1 MTSTTVGV
9 AVEPD
14 AADGSGTHRTPP
26 VRRPP
31 GTAPTAPRMPRLPL
45 LVSRL
50 CFLAG
55 IAVVLETAFPGVRW
69 VDALVDVCSTLFF
82 PVDGASIGFAVF
94 LLLLG
99 AALARRKHVAWVLA
113 LVIFSFFLLTDLAVV
128 TGLFASLFAVQTD
141 FNALP
146 VYARFAFN
154 FAALG
159 ALTACMVHYRA
170 EFAAR
175 RAPGSVRKALLTL
188 AAGLVVTVGVGMA
201 LVTVFPNELVGP
213 RGRLAWIAQRLGRT
227 LFGSESD
234 LVRQPVSSPPGWI
247 GTVVGLLLGLTLLA
261 AVVMLT
267 RSQRLAA
274 LMSPEDEPRVRALV
288 AQSGGDSLAYFAT
301 RRDKSVVFGP
311 DGGAAVTYRNDLG
324 VCLASS
330 DPVGPPERW
339 DGAIRAWQGLVDT
352 YGWTPAVVGASE
364 AGATAYARD
373 LGLRVIRIGDEA
385 VLHPRDFHL
394 ADRDMRPVRQAV
406 QRLERLG
413 YTTRIRRHRDIPAA
427 ELEALVGRADA
438 WRDTETERGFSMAL
452 GRLGDPADAACLMV
466 EALFPPDRAGSTGER
481 STEAPGRTAGLL
493 SFVPWG
499 ADGFSLDVMRRS
511 PDADNGVTELMVS
524 AVMGAAPELGIRR
537 VSLNFAVFRSAFEE
551 GARIGAGPVLR
562 LWRRLLLVASRWW
575 QFESLYRSN
584 VKYRPEWQP
593 RFLCFAETRDIA
605 LVGAALGVAEGF
617 IDLPAFL
624 RPRVDLAASR
634 ALDPALVA
642 ALPAPVPAP
651 EPAVAKSRL
660 PEQVRL
666 RMATRERLVDAGVDP
681 YPPSFQPQGTAA
693 SVAVDALGQATSVA
707 GRVVAVR
714 DLGGVVFV
722 VLRDW
727 TGDVQLLLS
736 ADVAGVGELDRLRR
750 DVDLGDHLGAE
761 GTVVRSRSGEVSL
774 GVTRWLLTAK
784 SLRPPPDKRGG
795 IADPEARVRQRYLDL
810 TVNPQARERLRSR
823 SAVLRAVRDTLDAR
837 GFLEVETPILQT
849 VHGGANARP
858 FRTHINAYDL
868 DLYLRIAPELF
879 LKRLMVGGVDRV
891 FEIGRNFRNEGADAT
906 HNPEFTMLEAY
917 EAYGDYTTMRT
928 VAQQIVLAASRAV
941 SGGTLV
947 RGTDAAGAEH
957 EVDLAEEWPVVTV
970 NDAISAAAGTVVS
983 ADTDKDALLGIAHG
997 LGIAVDASWTR
1008 GNVLLELYEHLVES
1022 RTVRPTFY
1030 TDFPAEVS
1038 PLTRQHRVDPRLAER
1053 WDLVAFGA
1061 EIGTAYSELVD
1072 PVEQRARLTA
1082 QSLQAAGGDPEAME
1096 LDEDFLLALEHAM
1109 PPSGGLGMG
1118 MDRLVMMLTRA
1129 SIRET
1134 IAFPLVRPRTG
1145 DVAR

>member
-1 MTSTTVGV
+1 MTSTA
-9 AVEPD
+9 AVDP
-14 AADGSGTHRTPP
+14 AAAVDVVTPTEGRTEG
-26 VRRPP
+26 RRGEGRPSV
-31 GTAPTAPRMPRLPL
+31 PRMPRLPV

-50 CFLAG
+50 FFVAG
-55 IAVVLETAFPGVRW
+55 VVLIAETAFPGVAW
-69 VDALVDVCSTLFF
+69 VGALVDVCSTLFF
-82 PVDGASIGFAVF
+82 PVDEGSIGFGVF

-99 AALARRKHVAWVLA
+99 ATLARRKRVGWVLA
-113 LVIFSFFLLTDLAVV
+113 LVIFTFFLLTDLAVV
-128 TGLFASLFAVQTD
+128 TGLVASLFAVQTD
-141 FNALP
+141 FSTVPL
-146 VYARFAFN
+146 YARFAFN
-154 FAALG
+154 LAALG
-159 ALTACMVHYRA
+159 ALTACLVHYRA
-170 EFAAR
+170 EFTAR

-188 AAGLVVTVGVGMA
+188 VVGLAFTVGVAMT
-201 LVTVFPNELVGP
+201 LVTIFPNELVGP
-213 RGRLAWIAQRLGRT
+213 RGRLAWILARLART
-227 LFGSESD
+227 LFSSTDSD
-234 LVRQPVSSPPGWI
+234 LVAQPVSSPPGWI
-247 GTVVGLLLGLTLLA
+247 STVVGLLLGLTLLA

-274 LMSPEDEPRVRALV
+274 LMSPADEPLVRALV
-288 AQSGGDSLAYFAT
+288 AQSGEDSLAYFAT
-301 RRDKSVVFGP
+301 RRDKSVVFAP
-311 DGGAAVTYRNDLG
+311 DGGAAVTYRVDLG

-330 DPVGPPERW
+330 DPIGPPARW
-339 DGAIRAWQGLVDT
+339 GAAIRAWQGLLDT

-413 YTTRIRRHRDIPAA
+413 YTVRIRRHRDLPTV
-427 ELEALVGRADA
+427 ELTSLIERADA
-438 WRDTETERGFSMAL
+438 WRDTESERGFSMAL
-452 GRLGDPADAACLMV
+452 GRLGDPADADCLMV
-466 EALFPPDRAGSTGER
+466 EALFPPGRHVPGPAGDV
-481 STEAPGRTAGLL
+481 AGLL

-499 ADGFSLDVMRRS
+499 TDGFSLDVMRRS

-524 AVMGAAPELGIRR
+524 AVMGSAAELGIRR

-551 GARIGAGPVLR
+551 GARIGAGPILR
-562 LWRRLLLVASRWW
+562 LWRGALLVASRWW

-605 LVGAALGVAEGF
+605 LVGTALGVAEGF
-617 IDLPAFL
+617 IDLPSFL
-624 RPRVDLAASR
+624 RPPLDLGPGPDVA
-634 ALDPALVA
+634 PAPPATAPV
-642 ALPAPVPAP
+642 LPATPPVRGPR
-651 EPAVAKSRL
+651 V

-666 RMATRERLVDAGVDP
+666 RTATRERLIASGTDP
-681 YPPSFQPQGTAA
+681 YPPSFHPRQVSTDL
-693 SVAVDALGQATSVA
+693 VAEALGRPASVA

-722 VLRDW
+722 VVRDW
-727 TGDVQLLLS
+727 SGDSQLLLS
-736 ADVAGVGELDRLRR
+736 RDVLGGEDLDRLRH

-761 GTVVRSRSGEVSL
+761 GTVVRSRSGQVSL
-774 GVTRWLLTAK
+774 GVSSWLLTAK
-784 SLRPPPDKRGG
+784 SLRPMPDKRRG
-795 IADPEARVRQRYLDL
+795 IADPETRVRQRYLDL
-810 TVNPQARERLRSR
+810 TVNPEARERLRSR
-823 SAVLRAVRDTLDAR
+823 SAALRAVRQTLDAR

-849 VHGGANARP
+849 IHGGANARP

-928 VAQQIVLAASRAV
+928 VARDVVVAASRAV

-947 RGTDAAGAEH
+947 RGTGADGVEH
-957 EVDLAEEWPVVTV
+957 EVDLALEWPVVTV
-970 NDAISAAAGTVVS
+970 NDAISAAAGTEVT
-983 ADTDKDALLGIAHG
+983 ADTDRAALVALAHS
-997 LGIAVDASWTR
+997 LQIAVDSSWTR

-1118 MDRLVMMLTRA
+1118 MDRLVMMLTQA

-1134 IAFPLVRPRTG
+1134 IAFPLVRPRTEG
-1145 DVAR
+1145 R

>member
-1 MTSTTVGV
+1 MTSTTVG
-9 AVEPD
+9 PP
-14 AADGSGTHRTPP
+14 AAGPQGTVGERPAAGSGRSGS
-26 VRRPP
+26 VR
-31 GTAPTAPRMPRLPL
+31 GTPRMPRLPQ

-50 CFLAG
+50 CFLA
-55 IAVVLETAFPGVRW
+55 AVVVVLGTAFPGVGW
-69 VDALVDVCSTLFF
+69 IEALVDLCSTVFF

-113 LVIFSFFLLTDLAVV
+113 LVIFGFFLLTDLAVV
-128 TGLFASLFAVQTD
+128 TGLVASLFAVQTD
-141 FNALP
+141 FGSLP
-146 VYARFAFN
+146 VYARFALN
-154 FAALG
+154 LAALG
-159 ALTACMVHYRA
+159 ALTAAMVHYRG
-170 EFAAR
+170 EFSAR
-175 RAPGSVRKALLTL
+175 RAPGSVRKALLVL
-188 AAGLVVTVGVGMA
+188 LGGLVVTVGVGMA
-201 LVTVFPNELVGP
+201 LVTVFPTELVGP
-213 RGRLAWIAQRLGRT
+213 RGRLAFIANRLVRT
-227 LFGSESD
+227 LFGTETD
-234 LVRQPVSSPPGWI
+234 LAPQAVASAPGWI

-261 AVVMLT
+261 AVVALT
-267 RSQRLAA
+267 RSQQLAA
-274 LMSPEDEPRVRALV
+274 LMSEEDEPRVRALV
-288 AQSGGDSLAYFAT
+288 ARSGDDSLAYFAT
-301 RRDKSVVFGP
+301 RRDKSVVFAP
-311 DGGAAVTYRNDLG
+311 DGAAAVTYRNDLG

-330 DPVGPPERW
+330 DPIGPPERW
-339 DGAIRAWQGLVDT
+339 GGAIRAWQALADT

-413 YTTRIRRHRDIPAA
+413 YTTRIRRHRDIPPA

-438 WRDTETERGFSMAL
+438 WRDTESERGFSMAL

-466 EALFPPDRAGSTGER
+466 EALLPVDRAGVDGGAASQV
-481 STEAPGRTAGLL
+481 AGLL

-499 ADGFSLDVMRRS
+499 TDGFSLDVMRRN

-524 AVMGAAPELGIRR
+524 ALMDAGPELGVRR

-605 LVGAALGVAEGF
+605 LVGTALGVAEGF
-617 IDLPAFL
+617 IDLPSFL
-624 RPRVDLAASR
+624 RPRVELGAARHVPADGTLAVE
-634 ALDPALVA
+634 PLVA
-642 ALPAPVPAP
+642 PVADP
-651 EPAVAKSRL
+651 EPAGSRL

-666 RMATRERLVDAGVDP
+666 RMATRERLVAEGTDP
-681 YPPSFQPQGTAA
+681 YPPSFHPQDTAD
-693 SVAVDALGQATSVA
+693 SVSQAGDADLGRPVSVA

-714 DLGGVVFV
+714 DLGGVTFV

-727 TGDVQLLLS
+727 SGDVQLLLS
-736 ADVAGVGELDRLRR
+736 ADVAGEEALERLRR

-761 GTVVRSRSGEVSL
+761 GTVVRSRSGELSV
-774 GVTRWLLTAK
+774 GVTTWLLTAK
-784 SLRPPPDKRGG
+784 SLRPPPDVRGG
-795 IADPEARVRQRYLDL
+795 VRDPEARVRQRYLDL
-810 TVNPQARERLRSR
+810 AVNPLARRRLRSR

-849 VHGGANARP
+849 IHGGANARP

-928 VAQQIVLAASRAV
+928 VAQQIVVNASRAV

-947 RGTDAAGAEH
+947 RGTDASGVEH
-957 EVDLAEEWPVVTV
+957 EVDLADDWPVVTV
-970 NDAISAAAGTVVS
+970 NDAISAAAGTTVT
-983 ADTDKDALLGIAHG
+983 ADTPKEELLALARA
-997 LGIAVDASWTR
+997 LGIAVDGSWTR

-1082 QSLQAAGGDPEAME
+1082 QSLQAAGGNPEAME

-1118 MDRLVMMLTRA
+1118 MDRLVMMLTQA

-1134 IAFPLVRPRTG
+1134 IAFPLVKPRSS
-1145 DVAR
+1145 DAAR

>member
-1 MTSTTVGV
+1 MSSAAAERTRPAAESDPPV
-9 AVEPD
+9 AVRSPPD
-14 AADGSGTHRTPP
+14 
-26 VRRPP
+26 RRPAR
-31 GTAPTAPRMPRLPL
+31 GRDAPRMPRLPV

-50 CFLAG
+50 FFLAG
-55 IAVVLETAFPGVRW
+55 VVLILETAFPGVGW
-69 VDALVDVCSTLFF
+69 VGAVVDLCSTLFF
-82 PVDGASIGFAVF
+82 PVDGGSIGFGVF

-99 AALARRKHVAWVLA
+99 AALARRKRVAWVLA
-113 LVIFSFFLLTDLAVV
+113 LVIFVFFLLTDLAVV
-128 TGLFASLFAVQTD
+128 TGLVASLFAVSTD
-141 FNALP
+141 SDAVG

-154 FAALG
+154 LAALG
-159 ALTACMVHYRA
+159 ALTACFVRYRG
-170 EFAAR
+170 EFTAR
-175 RAPGSVRKALLTL
+175 RAPGSGRKALLTL
-188 AAGLVVTVGVGMA
+188 LVGLAVTVGVGMT

-213 RGRLAWIAQRLGRT
+213 RGRLAWIAQRLARSV
-227 LFGSESD
+227 FSSESD
-234 LVRQPVSSPPGWI
+234 LVPQPVSSPPGWV

-274 LMSPEDEPRVRALV
+274 LMSPADEPRVRALV
-288 AQSGGDSLAYFAT
+288 AQSGEDSLAYFAT
-301 RRDKSVVFGP
+301 RRDKSVVFAP
-311 DGGAAVTYRNDLG
+311 DGAAAVTYRVDLG

-330 DPVGPPERW
+330 DPIGPAERW

-364 AGATAYARD
+364 AGATAYARALD
-373 LGLRVIRIGDEA
+373 LRVIRIGDEA
-385 VLHPRDFHL
+385 VLRPRDFHL
-394 ADRDMRPVRQAV
+394 NDRDMRPVRQAV

-413 YTTRIRRHRDIPAA
+413 YRTRVRRHRDLPAA
-427 ELEALVGRADA
+427 ELAALVERADA
-438 WRDTETERGFSMAL
+438 WRDTESERGFSMAL
-452 GRLGDPADAACLMV
+452 GRLGDPADADCLMV
-466 EALFPPDRAGSTGER
+466 EALFPPERVDAGAGPAAEV
-481 STEAPGRTAGLL
+481 AGLL

-499 ADGFSLDVMRRS
+499 SDGFSLDVMRRS
-511 PDADNGVTELMVS
+511 PVADNGVTELMVG
-524 AVMGAAPELGIRR
+524 AVMAAAPELGLRR

-605 LVGAALGVAEGF
+605 LVGTALGVAEGF

-624 RPRVDLAASR
+624 RPPPERVVLPDAA
-634 ALDPALVA
+634 ATG
-642 ALPAPVPAP
+642 PV
-651 EPAVAKSRL
+651 AVAPLPVVVPPSVRV

-666 RMATRERLVDAGVDP
+666 RTATRARLVAEGTDP
-681 YPPSFQPQGTAA
+681 YPPSFRPQQGAADVTAETIERA
-693 SVAVDALGQATSVA
+693 ASVA
-707 GRVVAVR
+707 GRVVGVR
-714 DLGGVVFV
+714 DLGGVLFV

-727 TGDVQLLLS
+727 SGDVQLLLS
-736 ADVAGVGELDRLRR
+736 RDVLGDEAMDRLRR

-761 GTVVRSRSGEVSL
+761 GTVVRSRSGEVSV
-774 GVTRWLLTAK
+774 GVTSWLLTAK
-784 SLRPPPDKRGG
+784 ALRPLPDLHHG
-795 IADPEARVRQRYLDL
+795 IRDPEIRVRQRYLDL
-810 TVNPQARERLRSR
+810 TVDLAARDRLRRR
-823 SAVLRAVRDTLDAR
+823 SAALRAVRDTLDSR

-849 VHGGANARP
+849 IHGGANARP

-928 VAQQIVLAASRAV
+928 VAQEIVVAASRAV

-947 RGTDAAGAEH
+947 RGTDEAGTAH

-970 NDAISAAAGTVVS
+970 NDALSAALGTPVTP
-983 ADTDKDALLGIAHG
+983 DTDHAELLALAHG
-997 LGIAVDASWTR
+997 AGIAVDASWTR

-1038 PLTRQHRVDPRLAER
+1038 PLTRPHRADPRLAER

-1118 MDRLVMMLTRA
+1118 MDRLVMMLTQG

-1145 DVAR
+1145 EK

>member
-1 MTSTTVGV
+1 
-9 AVEPD
+9 
-14 AADGSGTHRTPP
+14 
-26 VRRPP
+26 
-31 GTAPTAPRMPRLPL
+31 MPRLPV

-50 CFLAG
+50 FFLAG
-55 IAVVLETAFPGVRW
+55 VVLILDTAVPGVGW
-69 VDALVDVCSTLFF
+69 VDAVVDAFSTVLF
-82 PVDGASIGFAVF
+82 PVDEGSIGFGIF

-99 AALARRKHVAWVLA
+99 AALARRKRVGWVLA
-113 LVIFSFFLLTDLAVV
+113 LVIFTFFLLTDLAVV
-128 TGLFASLFAVQTD
+128 AGLVASLFEVQTD
-141 FNALP
+141 FGALT

-154 FAALG
+154 LAALG
-159 ALTACMVHYRA
+159 ALTACLVHYRA
-170 EFAAR
+170 EFTAR

-188 AAGLVVTVGVGMA
+188 VFGLVVTVGVAMT

-213 RGRLAWIAQRLGRT
+213 RGRLAWIVQRVVRS
-227 LFGSESD
+227 LFSSEGEPS
-234 LVRQPVSSPPGWI
+234 VQPLSSPPSWI
-247 GTVVGLLLGLTLLA
+247 STVVGLLLGATLLA
-261 AVVMLT
+261 AVLMLT

-274 LMSPEDEPRVRALV
+274 RMSPADEPLVRALV
-288 AQSGGDSLAYFAT
+288 AQSGEDSLAYFAT
-301 RRDKSVVFGP
+301 RRDKSVVFAP
-311 DGGAAVTYRNDLG
+311 DGGAAVTYRVDLG

-330 DPVGPPERW
+330 DPIGPPGRW
-339 DGAIRAWQGLVDT
+339 EAAIRAWQGLVDT

-413 YTTRIRRHRDIPAA
+413 YTVRIRRHRDLPPA
-427 ELEALVGRADA
+427 ELAALVERADA

-452 GRLGDPADAACLMV
+452 GRLGDPADADCLMV
-466 EALFPPDRAGSTGER
+466 EALFPPARHEAGPAGDV
-481 STEAPGRTAGLL
+481 AGLL

-499 ADGFSLDVMRRS
+499 TDGFSLDVMRRS
-511 PDADNGVTELMVS
+511 PAADNGVTELMVS
-524 AVMGAAPELGIRR
+524 AVMAAAPELGLRR

-551 GARIGAGPVLR
+551 GARIGAGPILR

-575 QFESLYRSN
+575 QLESLYRSN
-584 VKYRPEWQP
+584 VKFHPEWQP

-605 LVGAALGVAEGF
+605 LVGTALGVAEGF

-624 RPRVDLAASR
+624 RPPLVVGRVPDVPFVGPAA
-634 ALDPALVA
+634 
-642 ALPAPVPAP
+642 VPAP
-651 EPAVAKSRL
+651 PAAPVERGPRV

-666 RMATRERLVDAGVDP
+666 RMATRERLIASGTDP
-681 YPPSFQPQGTAA
+681 YPPSFRPHQVARDLTA
-693 SVAVDALGQATSVA
+693 DALGQPASLA
-707 GRVVAVR
+707 GRVVGVR

-727 TGDVQLLLS
+727 TGDAQLLLS
-736 ADVAGVGELDRLRR
+736 RDALGPAELDRLRR
-750 DVDLGDHLGAE
+750 DVSLGDHVGAE

-774 GVTRWLLTAK
+774 GVAGWLLTAK
-784 SLRPPPDKRGG
+784 SLRPLPDLHHGVR
-795 IADPEARVRQRYLDL
+795 DPEIRVRQRYLDL
-810 TVNPQARERLRSR
+810 TVNPLARERLRSR
-823 SAVLRAVRDTLDAR
+823 SAVLREVRRTLDAR

-917 EAYGDYTTMRT
+917 EAYGDYTTMRH
-928 VAQQIVLAASRAV
+928 VAQEIVVAASRAV

-947 RGTDAAGAEH
+947 RGTDADGVEH
-957 EVDLAEEWPVVTV
+957 EVDLAEDWPVVTV
-970 NDAISAAAGTVVS
+970 NDAISAAAGTPVD
-983 ADTDKDALLGIAHG
+983 AGTDRETLVALART
-997 LGIAVDASWTR
+997 LGIAVDGSWTR

-1038 PLTRQHRVDPRLAER
+1038 PLTRPHRVDPRLAER

-1072 PVEQRARLTA
+1072 PVEQRERLTA

-1118 MDRLVMMLTRA
+1118 MDRLVMMLTQA

-1134 IAFPLVRPRTG
+1134 IAFPLVRPRTEG
-1145 DVAR
+1145 R

>member
-1 MTSTTVGV
+1 
-9 AVEPD
+9 
-14 AADGSGTHRTPP
+14 
-26 VRRPP
+26 
-31 GTAPTAPRMPRLPL
+31 MPRLPL

-50 CFLAG
+50 FFVAG
-55 IAVVLETAFPGVRW
+55 VVLILETAFPGVAW
-69 VDALVDVCSTLFF
+69 VGALVDLCSTLFF
-82 PVDGASIGFAVF
+82 PVDEGSIGFGIF

-99 AALARRKHVAWVLA
+99 ATLARRKRVGWVLA
-113 LVIFSFFLLTDLAVV
+113 LVLFTFFLLTDLAVV
-128 TGLFASLFAVQTD
+128 TGLVASLFAVQTD
-141 FNALP
+141 FSAVP

-154 FAALG
+154 LAALG
-159 ALTACMVHYRA
+159 ALTACLVHYRA
-170 EFAAR
+170 EFTAR

-188 AAGLVVTVGVGMA
+188 GVGLAVTVGVAMT

-213 RGRLAWIAQRLGRT
+213 RGRLAWIAERLART
-227 LFGSESD
+227 LFSSESD
-234 LVRQPVSSPPGWI
+234 LVAQPVSSPPGWI

-274 LMSPEDEPRVRALV
+274 LMSPADEPLVRALV
-288 AQSGGDSLAYFAT
+288 AQSGEDSLAYFAT
-301 RRDKSVVFGP
+301 RRDKSVVFAP
-311 DGGAAVTYRNDLG
+311 DGGAAVTYRVDLG

-330 DPVGPPERW
+330 DPIGPSARW
-339 DGAIRAWQGLVDT
+339 GPAIRAWQGLVDT

-406 QRLERLG
+406 QRLERMG
-413 YTTRIRRHRDIPAA
+413 YTVRIRRHRDLPTA
-427 ELEALVGRADA
+427 ELTALVERADA
-438 WRDTETERGFSMAL
+438 WRDTESERGFSMAL
-452 GRLGDPADAACLMV
+452 GRLGDPADADCLMV
-466 EALFPPDRAGSTGER
+466 EALFPPGRHEAGPAVDPT
-481 STEAPGRTAGLL
+481 AQIAGLL

-499 ADGFSLDVMRRS
+499 TDGFSLDVMRRS
-511 PDADNGVTELMVS
+511 PEADNGVTELMVS
-524 AVMGAAPELGIRR
+524 AVMGAAPERGIRR

-605 LVGAALGVAEGF
+605 LVGTALGVAEGF

-624 RPRVDLAASR
+624 RPPLGPKPDVALA
-634 ALDPALVA
+634 PPVA
-642 ALPAPVPAP
+642 APAPPVAP
-651 EPAVAKSRL
+651 VEPGPRL

-666 RMATRERLVDAGVDP
+666 RRATRERLIASGTDP
-681 YPPSFQPQGTAA
+681 YPPSFRPQQ
-693 SVAVDALGQATSVA
+693 VATDLVPGALGQPASVA

-722 VLRDW
+722 AVRDW
-727 TGDVQLLLS
+727 TGDAQLLLS
-736 ADVAGVGELDRLRR
+736 RDGVGQEAMDRLRR

-774 GVTRWLLTAK
+774 GVTGWLLTAK
-784 SLRPPPDKRGG
+784 SLRPMPDLRRGVR
-795 IADPEARVRQRYLDL
+795 DPEMRVRQRYLDL
-810 TVNPQARERLRSR
+810 TVNPLARERLRSR
-823 SAVLRAVRDTLDAR
+823 SAVLREVRRTLDAR

-849 VHGGANARP
+849 IHGGANARP

-906 HNPEFTMLEAY
+906 HNPEFTMLETY
-917 EAYGDYTTMRT
+917 EAYGDYTTMRH
-928 VAQQIVLAASRAV
+928 VAQEIVVAASRAV

-947 RGTDAAGAEH
+947 RGTDADGVEH
-957 EVDLAEEWPVVTV
+957 EVDLADDWPVVTV
-970 NDAISAAAGTVVS
+970 NDAVSAAAGTPVD
-983 ADTDKDALLGIAHG
+983 AGTDRATLVALART

-1038 PLTRQHRVDPRLAER
+1038 PLTRPHRVDPRLAER

-1072 PVEQRARLTA
+1072 PVEQRERLTA

-1118 MDRLVMMLTRA
+1118 MDRLVMMLTQA

-1134 IAFPLVRPRTG
+1134 IAFPLVRPRSDG
-1145 DVAR
+1145 R

>member
-1 MTSTTVGV
+1 
-9 AVEPD
+9 
-14 AADGSGTHRTPP
+14 
-26 VRRPP
+26 
-31 GTAPTAPRMPRLPL
+31 MPRLPV

-50 CFLAG
+50 FFLAG
-55 IAVVLETAFPGVRW
+55 VVLILETAFPGVGW
-69 VDALVDVCSTLFF
+69 VGALVDLCSTLFF
-82 PVDGASIGFAVF
+82 PVDEGSIGFGIF

-99 AALARRKHVAWVLA
+99 AALARRKRVGWVLA
-113 LVIFSFFLLTDLAVV
+113 LVIFTFFLLTDLAVV
-128 TGLFASLFAVQTD
+128 AGLLASLFAVQTD
-141 FNALP
+141 FGALP

-154 FAALG
+154 LAALG
-159 ALTACMVHYRA
+159 ALTACLVHYRA
-170 EFAAR
+170 EFTAR
-175 RAPGSVRKALLTL
+175 RSPGSVRKALLTL
-188 AAGLVVTVGVGMA
+188 VVGLVVTVGVGMT

-213 RGRLAWIAQRLGRT
+213 RGRLAWIAGRVARS
-227 LFGSESD
+227 LFSSESD
-234 LVRQPVSSPPGWI
+234 PFAQPVSSPPSWI
-247 GTVVGLLLGLTLLA
+247 STVVGLLLGATLLA
-261 AVVMLT
+261 AVLMLT

-274 LMSPEDEPRVRALV
+274 RMSPADEPLVRALV
-288 AQSGGDSLAYFAT
+288 AQSGEDSLAYFAT
-301 RRDKSVVFGP
+301 RRDKSVVFAP
-311 DGGAAVTYRNDLG
+311 DGGAAVTYRVDLG

-330 DPVGPPERW
+330 DPIGPPARW
-339 DGAIRAWQGLVDT
+339 EAAIRAWQGLVDT

-413 YTTRIRRHRDIPAA
+413 YTVRIRRHRDLPPA
-427 ELEALVGRADA
+427 ELAALVERADA
-438 WRDTETERGFSMAL
+438 WRDTESERGFSMAL
-452 GRLGDPADAACLMV
+452 GRLGDPADADCLMV
-466 EALFPPDRAGSTGER
+466 EALYPPARHEAGPAGDV
-481 STEAPGRTAGLL
+481 AGLL

-499 ADGFSLDVMRRS
+499 SDGFSLDVMRRS

-524 AVMGAAPELGIRR
+524 AVMAAGPELGVRR

-575 QFESLYRSN
+575 QLESLYRSN
-584 VKYRPEWQP
+584 VKFRPEWQP

-605 LVGAALGVAEGF
+605 LVGTALGVAEGF

-624 RPRVDLAASR
+624 RPPLDVGRGPDLPSVRPAD
-634 ALDPALVA
+634 LPALP
-642 ALPAPVPAP
+642 PAPVERGPR
-651 EPAVAKSRL
+651 V

-666 RMATRERLVDAGVDP
+666 RMATRERLIASGTDP
-681 YPPSFQPQGTAA
+681 YPPSFRPHQAARDLTA
-693 SVAVDALGQATSVA
+693 DALGQPASLA

-714 DLGGVVFV
+714 DLGGVVFL

-727 TGDVQLLLS
+727 TGDAQLLLS
-736 ADVAGVGELDRLRR
+736 ADTLSAAELDRLRH
-750 DVDLGDHLGAE
+750 DVSLGDHVGAE

-774 GVTRWLLTAK
+774 GVEGWLLTAK
-784 SLRPPPDKRGG
+784 SLRPLPDLHHG
-795 IADPEARVRQRYLDL
+795 IRDPEIRVRQRYLDL
-810 TVNPQARERLRSR
+810 TVNPLARERLRSR
-823 SAVLRAVRDTLDAR
+823 SAVLREVRRTLDAR

-849 VHGGANARP
+849 IHGGANARP

-917 EAYGDYTTMRT
+917 EAYGDYTTMRH
-928 VAQQIVLAASRAV
+928 VAQEIVVAASRAV

-947 RGTDAAGAEH
+947 RGTDADGVEH
-957 EVDLAEEWPVVTV
+957 EVDLADDWPVVTV
-970 NDAISAAAGTVVS
+970 NDAISAAAGTPVD
-983 ADTDKDALLGIAHG
+983 AGTDRETLVALARTLD
-997 LGIAVDASWTR
+997 IAVDGSWTR

-1038 PLTRQHRVDPRLAER
+1038 PLTRPHRVDPRLAER

-1072 PVEQRARLTA
+1072 PVEQRERLTA

-1118 MDRLVMMLTRA
+1118 MDRLVMMLTEA

-1134 IAFPLVRPRTG
+1134 IAFPLVRPRT
-1145 DVAR
+1145 DAR